1 MERIATE
8 RGREVRRGLLAAAVE
23 LITELGWNAVS
34 TRILAERAGVRP
46 GLVHYHFASLPA
58 LLNEAATGAIARFAD
73 TAPLTAELSLDDG
86 LDLLVGTIAEAPG
99 AISLLF
105 SETYLAATR
114 DPDLRRRV
122 GELTAAFN
130 SSLAGWLASHGHPAP
145 SPTATV
151 LTAAL
156 DGLALHKALDPAL
169 DLVGTKAVLRAILHP
184 EREGNPS

>member
-8 RGREVRRGLLAAAVE
+8 RGREVRRGMLAAAVE

-58 LLNEAATGAIARFAD
+58 LLREAAVDAIGAVAD
-73 TAPLTAELSLDDG
+73 TSPLAEVTDLDEGLALFLGVLAEDDG
-86 LDLLVGTIAEAPG
+86 GV
-99 AISLLF
+99 SRLF

-114 DPDLRRRV
+114 DEELRRRIT
-122 GELTAAFN
+122 ELIAAFN
-130 SSLAGWLASHGHPAP
+130 DAVADWLERAGHPSPRETAP
-145 SPTATV
+145 I

-156 DGLALHKALDPAL
+156 DGIALHRALDPAL
-169 DLVGTKAVLRAILHP
+169 DLDAAAAVLRRIL
-184 EREGNPS
+184 RSST